1 MQEASYAAF
10 DQKPVDFQLEDDVMD
25 FRTIDMQNTS
35 QRSRKRVHVPAA
47 LHAELTEHA
56 MLIKTIRT
64 NHLLNLTHQL
74 YSHASAQHVVDRE
87 NIRKGKGKLKSRDT
101 WTTWPLIDCFIP
113 EWLVEDE
120 VKSLAETV
128 ARRLKTKYLSRGHD
142 NHQSE
147 SQDDGEEKDDD
158 ELEPLSPSLLQALVW
173 QATKVL
179 VCILDSILEQRPA
192 VADSMQNRMW
202 AFNWEGVLRVLISG
216 MTLDRTVISA
226 ANKRLSSIY
235 GSSKTLDI
243 ALSRIGCIESRTSTL
258 AELSDKHENAF
269 LVQPTVR
276 MRRPPKKRRRV
287 MSKAVIET
295 DTE

>member
-1 MQEASYAAF
+1 
-10 DQKPVDFQLEDDVMD
+10 
-25 FRTIDMQNTS
+25 MQNRS
-35 QRSRKRVHVPAA
+35 QRSRKR
-47 LHAELTEHA
+47 HA

-74 YSHASAQHVVDRE
+74 YSHASAQRGVDRE
-87 NIRKGKGKLKSRDT
+87 NIRQGKGKLKSRDT

-120 VKSLAETV
+120 VKSLAEAV
-128 ARRLKTKYLSRGHD
+128 AHQLKTKCLLGGHGD
-142 NHQSE
+142 HQSE
-147 SQDDGEEKDDD
+147 SQDDVEEKDDD
-158 ELEPLSPSLLQALVW
+158 RVGTFVTKSSQALVW
-173 QATKVL
+173 QTTKVL

-216 MTLDRTVISA
+216 MTLDRTVVSA
-226 ANKRLSSIY
+226 AHKRLSSIY

-243 ALSRIGCIESRTSTL
+243 ALSRIGRIESRTSML
-258 AELSDKHENAF
+258 AELSERHEELFFSN
-269 LVQPTVR
+269 
-276 MRRPPKKRRRV
+276 PPCFVFIYPSPEKRRRL
-287 MSKAVIET
+287 MTRAMIET

>member
-1 MQEASYAAF
+1 
-10 DQKPVDFQLEDDVMD
+10 
-25 FRTIDMQNTS
+25 MQNRS
-35 QRSRKRVHVPAA
+35 HRSRKRVRVPAA
-47 LHAELTEHA
+47 VHAELTEHA

-74 YSHASAQHVVDRE
+74 YTHASAQRVVDRE
-87 NIRKGKGKLKSRDT
+87 NIRQGKGKLKSRDT

-120 VKSLAETV
+120 VKFLAEAV
-128 ARRLKTKYLSRGHD
+128 AHQLKTKCLLGGHGD
-142 NHQSE
+142 HQSE
-147 SQDDGEEKDDD
+147 SQDVVEEKDDDD

-173 QATKVL
+173 QSTKVL

-216 MTLDRTVISA
+216 MTLDRTVVSA
-226 ANKRLSSIY
+226 AHKRLSSIY

-243 ALSRIGCIESRTSTL
+243 ALSRIGRMDSRTSML
-258 AELSDKHENAF
+258 AELSERHEDAF
-269 LVQPTVR
+269 LQQPTVR
-276 MRRPPKKRRRV
+276 IRRPPKKRRRL
-287 MSKAVIET
+287 MSRAIIET

>member
-1 MQEASYAAF
+1 
-10 DQKPVDFQLEDDVMD
+10 V
-25 FRTIDMQNTS
+25 
-35 QRSRKRVHVPAA
+35 RVPTA

-56 MLIKTIRT
+56 TLIKTIRT

-74 YSHASAQHVVDRE
+74 YSHASAQRAVDCE
-87 NIRKGKGKLKSRDT
+87 NIRQGKGKLKSRDT

-113 EWLVEDE
+113 EWLIEDE

-128 ARRLKTKYLSRGHD
+128 AHQLKSKCLSEGHGY
-142 NHQSE
+142 HQSE
-147 SQDDGEEKDDD
+147 SQDDVEEKDDD

-216 MTLDRTVISA
+216 MTLDRTVVSA
-226 ANKRLSSIY
+226 ATKRLSSIY
-235 GSSKTLDI
+235 GPSKTLDI
-243 ALSRIGCIESRTSTL
+243 ALSRIGRIESRISVL
-258 AELSDKHENAF
+258 AELSERHEGTF
-269 LVQPTVR
+269 LQQPTVR
-276 MRRPPKKRRRV
+276 IRRPPKKRRRV
-287 MSKAVIET
+287 MSKAIIEADT
-295 DTE
+295 D